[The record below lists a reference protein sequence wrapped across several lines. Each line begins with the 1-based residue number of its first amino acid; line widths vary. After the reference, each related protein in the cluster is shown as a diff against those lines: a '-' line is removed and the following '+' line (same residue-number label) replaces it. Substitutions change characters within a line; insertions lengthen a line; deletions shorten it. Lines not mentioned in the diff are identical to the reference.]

1 MTTLLA
7 VDDSKT
13 MRKAIEI
20 TFAGEDYQTILAAT
34 AEDALAKVRSDRPD
48 LVLVDHDLGGESGYD
63 LCQRIKSESPSTRVL
78 ILSSKQHPYDASRGS
93 AAGADEHMDKPFD
106 TQQIIDR
113 VSQMLKAA
121 PAQASGPMEGVTAP
135 APAPHLAA
143 KPRSPTL
150 AYGTP
155 APTSPAAVPQAS
167 QPPQARA
174 HTFTGTPRPAPAV
187 APKPTF
193 AATPPAPAVSPAAVS
208 AAPAPRAAA
217 PVAAA
222 PAAAPIAAAPIAVA
236 PVAVAAPAAAAPAA
250 AVAIGGQLA
259 GKLEGLGLSPAQV
272 EAVLALSREVVEQV
286 VWEVVPVLAETLI
299 QEEIQRLTQA

>member
-1 MTTLLA
+1 
-7 VDDSKT
+7 
-13 MRKAIEI
+13 MRKVIEI

-34 AEDALAKVRSDRPD
+34 AEDALAKLRAERPEV
-48 LVLVDHDLGGESGYD
+48 VLVDHDLQGESGYD

-78 ILSSKQHPYDASRGS
+78 ILSSKQHPYDASRGG

-106 TQQIIDR
+106 TQQLIDR
-113 VSQMLKAA
+113 VAQMLKTA
-121 PAQASGPMEGVTAP
+121 PAQASAGQLEGVTAP
-135 APAPHLAA
+135 APAAHVAA

-155 APTSPAAVPQAS
+155 APNTPAAVPQAS
-167 QPPQARA
+167 QPPPGRA
-174 HTFTGTPRPAPAV
+174 QTFTGTPRPVAPAP
-187 APKPTF
+187 AHHQTSA
-193 AATPPAPAVSPAAVS
+193 AATPPAPAVARPAAPVA
-208 AAPAPRAAA
+208 AAPVAAPIAAAPVAVPAPAAPVAAA

-222 PAAAPIAAAPIAVA
+222 APA
-236 PVAVAAPAAAAPAA
+236 AVAAAN
-250 AVAIGGQLA
+250 GQLA
-259 GKLEGLGLSPAQV
+259 GKLEGLGLTPAQV